1 MTVFRFC
8 SSKYA
13 GDISG
18 TGAKLYGGRWNPVGL
33 PLLYTSEHISL
44 ALLELLANSYTLEA
58 LADIQLIELEIPI
71 NTDMEEIKTANLK
84 KDWWNDFDY
93 TQWIGAEILK
103 PTKTLLIKCPS
114 AIVEKENNFLINPLH
129 YEFKKVKIKSSTSFR
144 FDVRLFKGGI

>member
-44 ALLELLANSYTLEA
+44 GLLELLANSYTLEA

-84 KDWWNDFDY
+84 KDSTFSWHR
-93 TQWIGAEILK
+93 TSPSGCCPAGA
-103 PTKTLLIKCPS
+103 
-114 AIVEKENNFLINPLH
+114 
-129 YEFKKVKIKSSTSFR
+129 
-144 FDVRLFKGGI
+144 VRLARRLRPATRGGTGCRTHVGCRSASPGVR